1 MVVDINHPS
10 VIDAVE
16 LDMVSQSHPDG
27 ACNMGKNDLWI
38 AACAKASGAT
48 LLTTDND
55 FTHLI
60 PDHLDG
66 EVIEPA
72 VVQSDDSE

>member
-1 MVVDINHPS
+1 
-10 VIDAVE
+10 
-16 LDMVSQSHPDG
+16 
-27 ACNMGKNDLWI
+27 MGKNDLWI
-38 AACAKASGAT
+38 AACAKATGAI

-66 EVIEPA
+66 EVIDPA
-72 VVQSDDSE
+72 AAQPDDSE